1 MSQQL
6 VRKIKSKE
14 REKKK
19 PTKQID
25 GEPNDQAS
33 LLRGHWGYGQLSKVR
48 PSTRAR
54 RPEFGSIPG
63 IHLESWT

>member
-19 PTKQID
+19 INQTD

-33 LLRGHWGYGQLSKVR
+33 LLRGHWGYGQLSKV
-48 PSTRAR
+48 PSFHTSQAA
-54 RPEFGSIPG
+54 
-63 IHLESWT
+63 